1 MKCINFDRAF
11 ERYMAEW
18 IKENSEK
25 YKDDMDVIE
34 DMMPDVYLEFLKKP
48 ADFLDGV
55 APQDY
60 FEQFDNADML
70 VNWLCDYIAQGVP
83 VPDLLLE
90 RVTALGNP
98 AEKSLLA
105 LVARDDLPEET
116 QMTAISLLREME
128 SKAPMQRYIDYIASL
143 EEPSDKGDL
152 CTEALMSMGES
163 VVEPIL
169 ATLSG
174 AGQTGRD
181 IFADVL
187 SNYPGDERIYE
198 LMIERFVTRDE
209 RRALFASYLAKLG
222 DERAIP
228 RKARTST
235 IWIMWR
241 SLTPLRRWVVSVRR
255 SANFLATRIMNL
267 SGGCNGLNAHVLP
280 LKEELLS

>member
-18 IKENSEK
+18 MKENSEK

-90 RVTALGNP
+90 RVTALGDP

-105 LVARDDLPEET
+105 LIARDDLPEET

-128 SKAPMQRYIDYIASL
+128 SKAPMQRYIDFIASL

-152 CTEALMSMGES
+152 CAEALMSMGES

-228 RKARTST
+228 
-235 IWIMWR
+235 M
-241 SLTPLRRWVVSVRR
+241 
-255 SANFLATRIMNL
+255 
-267 SGGCNGLNAHVLP
+267 
-280 LKEELLS
+280 LKEAAQSPDINYLDYVEVVNAIEALGGERPPEREFAGDPYYESLKQV

>member
-1 MKCINFDRAF
+1 MKCVNFDRAF

-70 VNWLCDYIAQGVP
+70 VKWLCDYIAQGVP

-152 CTEALMSMGES
+152 CAEALMSMGES

-228 RKARTST
+228 
-235 IWIMWR
+235 M
-241 SLTPLRRWVVSVRR
+241 
-255 SANFLATRIMNL
+255 
-267 SGGCNGLNAHVLP
+267 
-280 LKEELLS
+280 LKEAAQSPDINYLDYVEVVNAIEALGGERPPEREFSGDPYYESLRQV

>member
-18 IKENSEK
+18 MKENSEK

-70 VNWLCDYIAQGVP
+70 VNWLCDYIAQGVA

-90 RVTALGNP
+90 RVTALGDP

-105 LVARDDLPEET
+105 LIARDDLPEET

-128 SKAPMQRYIDYIASL
+128 SKAPMQRYIDFIASL

-152 CTEALMSMGES
+152 CAEALMSMGES

-169 ATLSG
+169 AALSG

-228 RKARTST
+228 
-235 IWIMWR
+235 M
-241 SLTPLRRWVVSVRR
+241 
-255 SANFLATRIMNL
+255 
-267 SGGCNGLNAHVLP
+267 
-280 LKEELLS
+280 LKEAAQSPDINYLDYVEVVNAIEALGGERPPEREFSGDPYYESLRQV

>member
-48 ADFLDGV
+48 ADFLDGI

-90 RVTALGNP
+90 RVTALGDP

-169 ATLSG
+169 AALSG

-228 RKARTST
+228 
-235 IWIMWR
+235 M
-241 SLTPLRRWVVSVRR
+241 
-255 SANFLATRIMNL
+255 
-267 SGGCNGLNAHVLP
+267 
-280 LKEELLS
+280 LKEAAQSPDINYLDYVEVVNAIEALGGERPPEREFSGDPYYESLRQV

>member
-70 VNWLCDYIAQGVP
+70 VNWLCDYIAQGVA

-90 RVTALGNP
+90 RVTVLGNP

-152 CTEALMSMGES
+152 CAEALMSMGES

-228 RKARTST
+228 
-235 IWIMWR
+235 M
-241 SLTPLRRWVVSVRR
+241 
-255 SANFLATRIMNL
+255 
-267 SGGCNGLNAHVLP
+267 
-280 LKEELLS
+280 LKEAAQSPDINYLDYVEVVNAIEALGGERPPEREFSGDPYYESLRQV

>member
-90 RVTALGNP
+90 RVTALGKP

-105 LVARDDLPEET
+105 LITRDDLPEET

-152 CTEALMSMGES
+152 CAEALMSMGES

-169 ATLSG
+169 AALSG

-209 RRALFASYLAKLG
+209 RCALFASYLAKLG

-228 RKARTST
+228 
-235 IWIMWR
+235 M
-241 SLTPLRRWVVSVRR
+241 
-255 SANFLATRIMNL
+255 
-267 SGGCNGLNAHVLP
+267 
-280 LKEELLS
+280 LKEAAQSPDINYLDYVEVVNAIEALGGERPPEREFSGDPYYESLRQV

>member
-152 CTEALMSMGES
+152 CAEALMSMGES

-174 AGQTGRD
+174 ARQTGRD

-228 RKARTST
+228 
-235 IWIMWR
+235 M
-241 SLTPLRRWVVSVRR
+241 
-255 SANFLATRIMNL
+255 
-267 SGGCNGLNAHVLP
+267 
-280 LKEELLS
+280 LKEAAQSPDINYLDYVEVVNAIEALGGERPPEREFSGDPYYESLRQV

>member
-18 IKENSEK
+18 IKKNSEK

-143 EEPSDKGDL
+143 EESSDKGDL
-152 CTEALMSMGES
+152 CAEALMSMGES

-169 ATLSG
+169 AALSG
-174 AGQTGRD
+174 AGQIGRD

-228 RKARTST
+228 
-235 IWIMWR
+235 M
-241 SLTPLRRWVVSVRR
+241 
-255 SANFLATRIMNL
+255 
-267 SGGCNGLNAHVLP
+267 
-280 LKEELLS
+280 LKEAAQSPDINYLDYVEVVNAIEALGGERPPEREFSGDPYYESLRQV

>member
-70 VNWLCDYIAQGVP
+70 VKWLCDYIAQGVP

-152 CTEALMSMGES
+152 CAEALMSMGES

-169 ATLSG
+169 ATLSS

-228 RKARTST
+228 
-235 IWIMWR
+235 M
-241 SLTPLRRWVVSVRR
+241 
-255 SANFLATRIMNL
+255 
-267 SGGCNGLNAHVLP
+267 
-280 LKEELLS
+280 LKEAAQSPDINYLDYVEVVNAIEALGGERPPEREFSGDPYYESLRQV

>member
-18 IKENSEK
+18 MKENSEK

-90 RVTALGNP
+90 RVTALGKP

-105 LVARDDLPEET
+105 LITRDDLPEET

-152 CTEALMSMGES
+152 CAEALMSMGES

-169 ATLSG
+169 AALSG

-228 RKARTST
+228 
-235 IWIMWR
+235 M
-241 SLTPLRRWVVSVRR
+241 
-255 SANFLATRIMNL
+255 
-267 SGGCNGLNAHVLP
+267 
-280 LKEELLS
+280 LKEAAQSPDINYLDYVEVVNAIEALGGERPPEREFSGDPYYESLRQV

>member
-1 MKCINFDRAF
+1 MMKCINFDRAF
-11 ERYMAEW
+11 ERYRAEW

-116 QMTAISLLREME
+116 QMMAISLLREME

-152 CTEALMSMGES
+152 CAEALMSMGES

-228 RKARTST
+228 
-235 IWIMWR
+235 M
-241 SLTPLRRWVVSVRR
+241 
-255 SANFLATRIMNL
+255 
-267 SGGCNGLNAHVLP
+267 
-280 LKEELLS
+280 LKEAAQSPDINYLDYVEVVNAIEALGGERPPEREFSGDPYYESLRQV

>member
-18 IKENSEK
+18 MKENSEK

-90 RVTALGNP
+90 RVTALGDP

-152 CTEALMSMGES
+152 CAEALMSMGES

-169 ATLSG
+169 DALSG

-228 RKARTST
+228 
-235 IWIMWR
+235 M
-241 SLTPLRRWVVSVRR
+241 
-255 SANFLATRIMNL
+255 
-267 SGGCNGLNAHVLP
+267 
-280 LKEELLS
+280 LKEAAQSPDINYLDYVEVVNAIEALGGERPPEREFSGDPYYESLRQV

>member
-18 IKENSEK
+18 IKKNSEK

-128 SKAPMQRYIDYIASL
+128 SKAPMQRYVDYIASL

-152 CTEALMSMGES
+152 CAEALMSMGES

-228 RKARTST
+228 
-235 IWIMWR
+235 M
-241 SLTPLRRWVVSVRR
+241 
-255 SANFLATRIMNL
+255 
-267 SGGCNGLNAHVLP
+267 
-280 LKEELLS
+280 LKEAAQSPDINYLDYVEVVNAIEALGGERPPEREFSGDPYYESLRQV

>member
-90 RVTALGNP
+90 RVTVLGNP

-152 CTEALMSMGES
+152 CAEALMSMGES

-228 RKARTST
+228 MLKKAAQSPDINYLDYVEVVNAIEALGGERPPEREFSGDPYYE
-235 IWIMWR
+235 
-241 SLTPLRRWVVSVRR
+241 SLRQV
-255 SANFLATRIMNL
+255 
-267 SGGCNGLNAHVLP
+267 
-280 LKEELLS
+280 

>member
-18 IKENSEK
+18 IKENCEK

-152 CTEALMSMGES
+152 CAEALMSMGES

-228 RKARTST
+228 
-235 IWIMWR
+235 M
-241 SLTPLRRWVVSVRR
+241 
-255 SANFLATRIMNL
+255 
-267 SGGCNGLNAHVLP
+267 
-280 LKEELLS
+280 LKEAAQSPDINYLDYVEVVNAIEALGGERPPEREFSGDPYYESLRQV

>member
-152 CTEALMSMGES
+152 CAEALMSMGES

-169 ATLSG
+169 AALSG
-174 AGQTGRD
+174 AGQIGRD

-228 RKARTST
+228 
-235 IWIMWR
+235 M
-241 SLTPLRRWVVSVRR
+241 
-255 SANFLATRIMNL
+255 
-267 SGGCNGLNAHVLP
+267 
-280 LKEELLS
+280 LKEAAQSPDINYLDYVEVVNAIEALGGERPPEREFSGDPYYESLRQV

>member
-34 DMMPDVYLEFLKKP
+34 DMMPDVYLDFLKKP

-60 FEQFDNADML
+60 FEQFYNADML

-116 QMTAISLLREME
+116 QMMAISLLREME

-152 CTEALMSMGES
+152 CAEALMSMGES

-228 RKARTST
+228 
-235 IWIMWR
+235 M
-241 SLTPLRRWVVSVRR
+241 
-255 SANFLATRIMNL
+255 
-267 SGGCNGLNAHVLP
+267 
-280 LKEELLS
+280 LKEAAQSPDINYLDYVEVVNAIEALGGERPPEREFSGDPYYESLRQV

>member
-18 IKENSEK
+18 IKKNSEK

-70 VNWLCDYIAQGVP
+70 VSWLCDYIAQGVP

-90 RVTALGNP
+90 RVTALGDP

-152 CTEALMSMGES
+152 CAEALMSMGES

-228 RKARTST
+228 
-235 IWIMWR
+235 M
-241 SLTPLRRWVVSVRR
+241 
-255 SANFLATRIMNL
+255 
-267 SGGCNGLNAHVLP
+267 
-280 LKEELLS
+280 LKEAAQSPDINYLDYVEVVNAIEALGGERPPEREFSGDPYYESLRQV

>member
-152 CTEALMSMGES
+152 CAEALMSMGES

-169 ATLSG
+169 DALSG
-174 AGQTGRD
+174 ARQTGRD

-228 RKARTST
+228 
-235 IWIMWR
+235 M
-241 SLTPLRRWVVSVRR
+241 
-255 SANFLATRIMNL
+255 
-267 SGGCNGLNAHVLP
+267 
-280 LKEELLS
+280 LKEAAQSPDINYLDYVEVVNAIEALGGERPPEREFSGDPYYESLRQV

>member
-18 IKENSEK
+18 IKKNSEK

-152 CTEALMSMGES
+152 CAEALMSMGES

-228 RKARTST
+228 
-235 IWIMWR
+235 M
-241 SLTPLRRWVVSVRR
+241 
-255 SANFLATRIMNL
+255 
-267 SGGCNGLNAHVLP
+267 
-280 LKEELLS
+280 LKEAAQNPDINYLDYVEVVNAIEALGGERPPEREFSGDPYYESLRQV

>member
-18 IKENSEK
+18 MKENSEK

-90 RVTALGNP
+90 RVTALGDP

-105 LVARDDLPEET
+105 LIARDDLPEET

-128 SKAPMQRYIDYIASL
+128 SKAPMQRYIDFIASL
-143 EEPSDKGDL
+143 EEQSDKGDL
-152 CTEALMSMGES
+152 CAEALMSMGES

-169 ATLSG
+169 AALSG

-228 RKARTST
+228 
-235 IWIMWR
+235 M
-241 SLTPLRRWVVSVRR
+241 
-255 SANFLATRIMNL
+255 
-267 SGGCNGLNAHVLP
+267 
-280 LKEELLS
+280 LKEAAQSPDINYLDYVEVVNAIEALGGERLPEREFAGDPYYESLKQV

>member
-18 IKENSEK
+18 MKENSEK

-48 ADFLDGV
+48 ADFLDGI

-90 RVTALGNP
+90 RVTALGDP

-128 SKAPMQRYIDYIASL
+128 SKAPMQRYVDYIASL

-152 CTEALMSMGES
+152 CAEALMSMGES

-169 ATLSG
+169 AALSG

-228 RKARTST
+228 
-235 IWIMWR
+235 M
-241 SLTPLRRWVVSVRR
+241 
-255 SANFLATRIMNL
+255 
-267 SGGCNGLNAHVLP
+267 
-280 LKEELLS
+280 LKEAAQSPDINYLDYVEVVNAIEALGGERPPEREFSGDPYYESLRQV

>member
-18 IKENSEK
+18 MKENSEK

-48 ADFLDGV
+48 ADFLDGI

-70 VNWLCDYIAQGVP
+70 VNWLCDYIAQGVA

-90 RVTALGNP
+90 RVTALGDS

-105 LVARDDLPEET
+105 LIARDDLPEET

-128 SKAPMQRYIDYIASL
+128 SKAPMQRYIDFIASL

-152 CTEALMSMGES
+152 CAEALMNMGES

-169 ATLSG
+169 AALSG

-228 RKARTST
+228 
-235 IWIMWR
+235 M
-241 SLTPLRRWVVSVRR
+241 
-255 SANFLATRIMNL
+255 
-267 SGGCNGLNAHVLP
+267 
-280 LKEELLS
+280 LKEAAQSPDINYLDYVEVVNAIEALGGERPPEREFAGDPYYESLKQV

>member
-18 IKENSEK
+18 MKENSEK

-116 QMTAISLLREME
+116 QMMAISLLREME

-152 CTEALMSMGES
+152 CAEALMSMGES

-228 RKARTST
+228 
-235 IWIMWR
+235 M
-241 SLTPLRRWVVSVRR
+241 
-255 SANFLATRIMNL
+255 
-267 SGGCNGLNAHVLP
+267 
-280 LKEELLS
+280 LKEAAQSPDINYLDYVEVVNAIEALGGERPPEREFSGDPYYESLRQV

>member
-18 IKENSEK
+18 IKKNSEK

-152 CTEALMSMGES
+152 CAEALMSMGES

-187 SNYPGDERIYE
+187 SNYPGDERSYE

-228 RKARTST
+228 
-235 IWIMWR
+235 M
-241 SLTPLRRWVVSVRR
+241 
-255 SANFLATRIMNL
+255 
-267 SGGCNGLNAHVLP
+267 
-280 LKEELLS
+280 LKEAAQSPDINYLDYVEVVNAIEALGGERPPEREFSGDPYYESLRQV

>member
-48 ADFLDGV
+48 AEFLDGV

-152 CTEALMSMGES
+152 CAEALMSMGES

-228 RKARTST
+228 MLKEAAQSPDINYLDYVEVVNAIEALGGERPPEREFSGDPYYE
-235 IWIMWR
+235 
-241 SLTPLRRWVVSVRR
+241 SLRRV
-255 SANFLATRIMNL
+255 
-267 SGGCNGLNAHVLP
+267 
-280 LKEELLS
+280 

>member
-18 IKENSEK
+18 MKENSEK

-48 ADFLDGV
+48 ADFLDGI

-70 VNWLCDYIAQGVP
+70 VSWLCDYIAQGVP

-90 RVTALGNP
+90 RVTALGDP

-116 QMTAISLLREME
+116 QMTVISLLREME
-128 SKAPMQRYIDYIASL
+128 SKAPMQRYVDYIASL

-152 CTEALMSMGES
+152 CAEALMSMGES

-169 ATLSG
+169 AALSG

-228 RKARTST
+228 
-235 IWIMWR
+235 M
-241 SLTPLRRWVVSVRR
+241 
-255 SANFLATRIMNL
+255 
-267 SGGCNGLNAHVLP
+267 
-280 LKEELLS
+280 LKEAAQSPDINYLDYVEVVNAIEALGGERPPEREFSGDPYYESLRQV

>member
-60 FEQFDNADML
+60 FEQFDNTDML
-70 VNWLCDYIAQGVP
+70 VSWLCDYIAQGVP

-152 CTEALMSMGES
+152 CAEALMSMGES

-228 RKARTST
+228 
-235 IWIMWR
+235 M
-241 SLTPLRRWVVSVRR
+241 
-255 SANFLATRIMNL
+255 
-267 SGGCNGLNAHVLP
+267 
-280 LKEELLS
+280 LKEAAQSPDINYLDYVEVVNAIEALGGERPPEREFSGDPYYESLRQV

>member
-18 IKENSEK
+18 MKENSEK

-48 ADFLDGV
+48 ADFLDGI

-128 SKAPMQRYIDYIASL
+128 SKAPMQRYIDFIASL

-152 CTEALMSMGES
+152 CAEALMSMGES

-169 ATLSG
+169 AALSG

-228 RKARTST
+228 
-235 IWIMWR
+235 I
-241 SLTPLRRWVVSVRR
+241 
-255 SANFLATRIMNL
+255 
-267 SGGCNGLNAHVLP
+267 
-280 LKEELLS
+280 LKEAAQGPDINYLDYVEVVNAIEALGGERPPEREFAGDPYYESLKQV

>member
-11 ERYMAEW
+11 ERYMAKW
-18 IKENSEK
+18 MKENSEK

-48 ADFLDGV
+48 ADFLDGI

-70 VNWLCDYIAQGVP
+70 VSWLCDYIAQGVP

-90 RVTALGNP
+90 RVTALGDP

-128 SKAPMQRYIDYIASL
+128 SKAPMQRYVDYIASL

-152 CTEALMSMGES
+152 CAEALMSMGES
-163 VVEPIL
+163 VIEPIL
-169 ATLSG
+169 AALSG

-228 RKARTST
+228 
-235 IWIMWR
+235 M
-241 SLTPLRRWVVSVRR
+241 
-255 SANFLATRIMNL
+255 
-267 SGGCNGLNAHVLP
+267 
-280 LKEELLS
+280 LKEAAQSPDINYLDYVEVVNAIEALGGERPPEREFSGDPYYESLRQV

>member
-11 ERYMAEW
+11 ERYVAEW
-18 IKENSEK
+18 IKKNSEK

-70 VNWLCDYIAQGVP
+70 VSWLCDYIAQGVP

-152 CTEALMSMGES
+152 CAEALMSMGES

-169 ATLSG
+169 AALSG
-174 AGQTGRD
+174 AGQIGRD

-228 RKARTST
+228 
-235 IWIMWR
+235 M
-241 SLTPLRRWVVSVRR
+241 
-255 SANFLATRIMNL
+255 
-267 SGGCNGLNAHVLP
+267 
-280 LKEELLS
+280 LKEAAQSPDINYLDYVEVVNAIEALGGERPPEREFSGDPYYESLRQV

>member
-152 CTEALMSMGES
+152 CAEALMSMDES

-228 RKARTST
+228 
-235 IWIMWR
+235 M
-241 SLTPLRRWVVSVRR
+241 
-255 SANFLATRIMNL
+255 
-267 SGGCNGLNAHVLP
+267 
-280 LKEELLS
+280 LKEAAQSPDINYLDYVEVVNAIEALGGERPPEREFSGDPYYESLRQV

>member
-60 FEQFDNADML
+60 FEQFDNTDML
-70 VNWLCDYIAQGVP
+70 VSWLCDYIAQGVP

-152 CTEALMSMGES
+152 CAEALMSMGES

-174 AGQTGRD
+174 TGQTGRD

-228 RKARTST
+228 
-235 IWIMWR
+235 M
-241 SLTPLRRWVVSVRR
+241 
-255 SANFLATRIMNL
+255 
-267 SGGCNGLNAHVLP
+267 
-280 LKEELLS
+280 LKEAAQSPDINYLDYVEVVNAIEALGGERPPEREFSGDPYYESLRQV